1 MNCFKLH
8 YFMGRPQARALTATQ
23 ARAFGG
29 YVPDPNHK
37 YVMHKVDSQSTT
49 YKLPSEGDMKYQL
62 P

>member
-1 MNCFKLH
+1 MKNAALKLA
-8 YFMGRPQARALTATQ
+8 QNKRALGLTSVQ
-23 ARAFGG
+23 MRAFGAPA
-29 YVPDPNHK
+29 PDPNHK